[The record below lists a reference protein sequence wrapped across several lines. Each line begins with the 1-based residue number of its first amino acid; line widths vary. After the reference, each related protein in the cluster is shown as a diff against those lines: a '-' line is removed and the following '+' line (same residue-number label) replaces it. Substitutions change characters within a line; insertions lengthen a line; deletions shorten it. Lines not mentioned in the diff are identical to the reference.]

1 VRITHLGATRRGRI
15 TLYLD
20 GEYSASLHPSAAGSL
35 RAGLELDEDELDE
48 LLRQSGMF
56 SARARALELL
66 SRRAMTSE
74 MLRQRLR
81 EKESEEASAAAVER
95 MRELGLLNDGD
106 WALRFAKDCMARRGF
121 SAARTIRELEQ
132 KGIDREL
139 ARRVTEEQEEDPR
152 EAIARIVARKYKNAP
167 DDEKAYRR
175 ALSAL
180 LRLGYR
186 GGDIRA
192 VIGNLREDEDYYAES
207 GSE

>member
-1 VRITHLGATRRGRI
+1 MRITHLGATRRGRI